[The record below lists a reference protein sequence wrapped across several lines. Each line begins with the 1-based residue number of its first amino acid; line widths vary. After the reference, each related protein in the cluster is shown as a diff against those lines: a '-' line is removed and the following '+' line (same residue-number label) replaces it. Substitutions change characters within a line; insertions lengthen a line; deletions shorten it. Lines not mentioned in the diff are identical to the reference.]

1 MSGGVDSSLTAA
13 LLKEQGF
20 QVIGLTM
27 KIYGGE
33 LTSLES
39 RGHACYG
46 PGEDEDIEVTAAVA
60 DQLAIPLHVIDL
72 HAEYREHVLSHFT
85 REYLAGAHPESL
97 HTLQPVAEIRI
108 FNRKSARIRH
118 RL

>member
-20 QVIGLTM
+20 RVIGLTM

-60 DQLAIPLHVIDL
+60 DHLAIPLHVIDL

-85 REYLAGAHPESL
+85 REYLHGRTPNPCTRCNPL
-97 HTLQPVAEIRI
+97 LK
-108 FNRKSARIRH
+108 FGFLNRKSARIRH